1 MQSTKKENI
10 FLKIDFYV
18 YIFFITYFILGISIY
33 NDYGISF
40 DENINRTNGF
50 VSLSY
55 VINFFNLNFDLSP
68 FYKSVPHITE
78 YGDREYG
85 VVFDLPAAAI
95 EVMLGIKNT
104 KDIYLLRH
112 LMTFLVFFL
121 STVCFYIL
129 CFIIFEYSYA

>member
-68 FYKSVPHITE
+68 F
-78 YGDREYG
+78 
-85 VVFDLPAAAI
+85 
-95 EVMLGIKNT
+95 
-104 KDIYLLRH
+104 
-112 LMTFLVFFL
+112 
-121 STVCFYIL
+121 
-129 CFIIFEYSYA
+129 